1 MSRYIGKQPVSG
13 NFVKLDA
20 ITTSATATYALQS
33 GGSAFTPQSVNQM
46 IVSLN
51 GVIQAPTSA
60 FTLSGSN
67 IVFDSALTSS
77 DVIDFILVLG
87 DVNDI
92 GTPSDNT
99 VATAKIVN
107 NAVTAD
113 KLASTL
119 DLSSKTLTIP
129 NNNITKAKTNFVS
142 TSSETGLDIKG
153 DGSANGRLGLLCSA
167 GSHGVKI
174 ESPDHSAGQSYTI
187 KLPDNQIAADK
198 FIKIKSIAG
207 SGATAVGQAEFADA
221 GGGMWTFISST
232 DVTSDV
238 AQVDFTSF
246 STDYSDFCIV
256 IQNLHGSSDDI
267 ETRLRIFNDAGSIVT
282 GSFYQWS
289 FIGADTGTQQVD
301 SNGSNQAYMQLGRPV
316 GNASHES
323 SHYEII
329 LYDVHD
335 TGQATATEGWKHMK
349 FSQNYSNSAG
359 EFGFVNGGGF
369 SKYNN
374 SGNYAITGARI
385 LMQAGNIA
393 SGRFSLYGR
402 KHS

>member
-51 GVIQAPTSA
+51 GVIQSPTSA

-142 TSSETGLDIKG
+142 TSSATGLDIKG

-167 GSHGVKI
+167 GSHGVKL
-174 ESPDHSAGQSYTI
+174 ESPDHSVGQSYTI

-198 FIKIKSIAG
+198 FIKIKSITG

-221 GGGMWTFISST
+221 GGGAFTLLQSTTASSASLVAFNSLITSTYRDYRIICSQIDGSEDADVNMQISN
-232 DVTSDV
+232 D
-238 AQVDFTSF
+238 
-246 STDYSDFCIV
+246 
-256 IQNLHGSSDDI
+256 NGSS
-267 ETRLRIFNDAGSIVT
+267 
-282 GSFYQWS
+282 YQ
-289 FIGADTGTQQVD
+289 T
-301 SNGSNQAYMQLGRPV
+301 
-316 GNASHES
+316 
-323 SHYEII
+323 
-329 LYDVHD
+329 
-335 TGQATATEGWKHMK
+335 
-349 FSQNYSNSAG
+349 
-359 EFGFVNGGGF
+359 
-369 SKYNN
+369 
-374 SGNYAITGARI
+374 SGNYRYKNTRI
-385 LMQAGNIA
+385 
-393 SGRFSLYGR
+393 Y
-402 KHS
+402 